1 MKILKRIH
9 YGYIIVFCCCLI
21 MAANVSLMMGC
32 AGIFY
37 EPVSKALGV
46 SVGTFGLYLSVVHLS
61 SALMLP
67 IAGKLMERY
76 SARILLTA
84 SAAAVGLT
92 FIGMSQFNA
101 VWQFYVAGAIFGMA
115 LAFLLYL
122 SFPTLVNRWFNTKVG
137 FLIGLC
143 SAASGIGGV
152 LFNPFGAW
160 LITSFGWR
168 ITYLSFGAIILV
180 FVVPVIALLLWDYPA
195 DKGQEAYGRSEEQAG
210 VSGVEYS
217 QAIRMPV
224 FYGMMLFSF
233 LLAASTSLNV
243 FIPSYAVSSGYPLTQ
258 ASVIASAV
266 MVGVTV
272 GKVVLG
278 MINDKSSALGI
289 VITVVCT
296 ICGLVLLILGRNGI
310 ALLVAGGFLFGWG
323 YAAVTVE
330 SALLVRLIFGGKNY
344 AQIYSNIAMT
354 LSVANTVAAGGWGL
368 LSDYT
373 GFVPVFC
380 ICIVLML
387 ILGAI
392 GFYSLKFKQS

>member
-1 MKILKRIH
+1 M
-9 YGYIIVFCCCLI
+9 
-21 MAANVSLMMGC
+21 
-32 AGIFY
+32 
-37 EPVSKALGV
+37 
-46 SVGTFGLYLSVVHLS
+46 LS
-61 SALMLP
+61 

-84 SAAAVGLT
+84 SATAVGLT

-180 FVVPVIALLLWDYPA
+180 FVVPVIALLLRDYPA

-217 QAIRMPV
+217 RAIRMPV

-243 FIPSYAVSSGYPLTQ
+243 FIPSYAVSLGYPLTQ

-296 ICGLVLLILGRNGI
+296 ICGLALLILGRNGI

-330 SALLVRLIFGGKNY
+330 SALLVRQIFGGKNY

-380 ICIVLML
+380 ICIVFML